1 MVFLAIAGLLWLGL
15 RNSKDPDWLEA
26 GRLVRQKHL
35 MLDEATDS
43 IQLIYRAL
51 HGGASTDSTAM
62 GAFFNTGRSPISWE
76 KFSDFFRKLQAQRFI
91 VLAGVTS
98 TGASKLSTRASLL
111 MGGKAD
117 HVLSINC
124 APQFDL
130 ELYKKYIGEE
140 KNAQF
145 LPGELLLFWE
155 KCRAN
160 PGERFVALIDN
171 FDKINP
177 ETFFGPELWEMLSN
191 PGESVQLG
199 GKKVDVPANFYLIS
213 VTHLGPG
220 SHTEFNE
227 EHFKRL
233 GRPYILA
240 PNTKELVEYLRR
252 LPKKLPASDPE
263 TPSRLAALRD
273 TAQMHRF
280 IYYFLKTNTLIAD
293 RYTAGHQLGQ
303 GTNVRNLYRAQD
315 LASMKQT
322 FISHLNALKPE
333 RPLAESDFWAL
344 DFTVKNTGLAPNS
357 NFLARQVQWLHDTGY
372 FVEVTMVAATAL
384 LTALAGWWVFRRRE
398 QLIRHYGD
406 RAREIFNNFEA
417 QHISAEEAARQLEEI
432 KHEVDE
438 LVLRRKLNYTEAL
451 YFMAFIEDKTKRIEF
466 ARNVSE
472 NFLELFNAFMEDN
485 VLTENEYHKLRQ
497 FLETIRHKIP
507 EAVYD
512 QFNNKVKEAY
522 NSNFAR
528 TGL

>member
-1 MVFLAIAGLLWLGL
+1 MIFLAIACLLWAGL
-15 RNSKDPDWLEA
+15 RNSTDPVWLEA
-26 GRLVRQKHL
+26 GRLVRQKHY

-43 IQLIYRAL
+43 IRLIYKDL
-51 HGGASTDSTAM
+51 HGNTLPDSAVMTV
-62 GAFFNTGRSPISWE
+62 FRNTGRSPIAWN
-76 KFSDFFRKLQAQRFI
+76 KFCDFFQAVQAQHFV
-91 VLAGVTS
+91 VLSGVTS
-98 TGASKLSTRASLL
+98 TGASKLATRAALL
-111 MGGKAD
+111 LGGTPD
-117 HVLSINC
+117 HVLNINC

-130 ELYKKYIGEE
+130 DLNKKYIGVEE
-140 KNAQF
+140 NAQF
-145 LPGELLLFWE
+145 KQGELLQFWE
-155 KCRAN
+155 RCHAN
-160 PGERFVALIDN
+160 PGQRFVALIDN

-191 PGESVQLG
+191 AGESIQLG
-199 GKKVDVPANFYLIS
+199 GREVAVPDNFYLIS

-220 SHTEFNE
+220 SHIEFNE

-233 GRPYILA
+233 GRPYTL
-240 PNTKELVEYLRR
+240 PVNTDELVEYLRR
-252 LPKKLPASDPE
+252 LPKKLTGSDPE
-263 TPSRLAALRD
+263 TATRLAALRD

-280 IYYFLKTNTLIAD
+280 IFYFLKTNTLIGQ
-293 RYTAGHQLGQ
+293 RYSPGHQLGQ
-303 GTNVRNLYRAQD
+303 GTNVRNLYCAKD
-315 LASMKQT
+315 LPSMKQT
-322 FISHLNALKPE
+322 FISHLNALKPD
-333 RPLAESDFWAL
+333 RLMTESDFWSL
-344 DFTVKNTGLAPNS
+344 DFTVKNAGLEPNS
-357 NFLARQVQWLHDTGY
+357 NFLARRVQWLHDTGY

-406 RAREIFNNFEA
+406 RARDIFNNFEA
-417 QHISAEEAARQLEEI
+417 QDISAEEAGRQLEEI
-432 KHEVDE
+432 KHEVDS

-497 FLETIRHKIP
+497 FLDTIRHKIP
-507 EAVYD
+507 DAVYE
-512 QFNNKVKEAY
+512 QFNDKVRVAY